1 MSRGIWGVSDIFPL
15 LAALAYFRY
24 GYTMRAAI
32 EKQVSAIRDII
43 LNTVPVEQIYLF
55 GSHAYGT
62 PSEESDLDFLVV
74 MKDGARLGELD
85 AESLLSNAVRSA
97 RSVPADILVI
107 KKSDFEYRR
116 AAATLERE
124 VAEKGMALCG

>member
-1 MSRGIWGVSDIFPL
+1 
-15 LAALAYFRY
+15 
-24 GYTMRAAI
+24 MRAAI
-32 EKQVSAIRDII
+32 QKQVSAIRDII

-62 PSEESDLDFLVV
+62 PSEESDLDFLV